1 MAKYEPGDIVTI
13 YLVIMKRP
21 NGKSGIQ
28 AWSMNKDMAQCYMKF
43 HNCPNFKMKSFRGTI
58 EEVNRLTEEN
68 INDEI
73 GIFNIRTH
81 NPDKPDSKKAV
92 ALPIPMTDTEYQH
105 ITSECS
111 SFMAND
117 INYSFMAEAYDYM
130 KPEYQRLFRNILMY
144 EVCQFVVH
152 NKPSRILETIEFDQL
167 LVLARSFPENFGE

>member
-43 HNCPNFKMKSFRGTI
+43 HNCPNFKMKSFRGTN

-111 SFMAND
+111 SFMANV
-117 INYSFMAEAYDYM
+117 ITYSS
-130 KPEYQRLFRNILMY
+130 RMY